1 MDRAKFSPDVGSN
14 RGLNDRFAVAL
25 GGSSRIAPLMMVP
38 KEQTGKETETWEII
52 YFKLYQ
58 SQNAVVGVRL
68 RQRPRCWEAIDREAT
83 VWR

>member
-1 MDRAKFSPDVGSN
+1 MARAKFSPDVGSN

-25 GGSSRIAPLMMVP
+25 GGSSRIAPLMVP
-38 KEQTGKETETWEII
+38 KEQTGKETEPWEII

-68 RQRPRCWEAIDREAT
+68 R
-83 VWR
+83 

>member
-25 GGSSRIAPLMMVP
+25 GGSSRIAPLMVP
-38 KEQTGKETETWEII
+38 KEQTGKETEPWEII

-68 RQRPRCWEAIDREAT
+68 R
-83 VWR
+83 